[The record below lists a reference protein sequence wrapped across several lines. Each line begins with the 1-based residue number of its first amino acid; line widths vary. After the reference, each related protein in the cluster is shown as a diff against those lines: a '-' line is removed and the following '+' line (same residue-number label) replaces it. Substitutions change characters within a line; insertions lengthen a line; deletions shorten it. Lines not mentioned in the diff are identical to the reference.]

1 MKNVKSLK
9 VVEEAT
15 IPKAERKRRK
25 NLKKKMKTDH
35 RFLFLLIALGIIT
48 LATAVKLTKPSAKK
62 AAAKKAALKEKKETP
77 LVKKLS
83 EKEVARITKETKA
96 ALATLVSLPDPPF
109 TNILLG
115 LRLNEYNIKEIC
127 SYWFNI
133 APRITAI
140 LDFADCVP
148 TVAYLTDIA
157 NALTPLANI
166 PSIKISSADKT
177 QRDTFNT
184 QLRNGIKQIAAS
196 CVNLANGNL
205 PMFNLTTFRL

>member
-109 TNILLG
+109 TNILSWLIRVQFYP
-115 LRLNEYNIKEIC
+115 LI
-127 SYWFNI
+127 
-133 APRITAI
+133 
-140 LDFADCVP
+140 
-148 TVAYLTDIA
+148 
-157 NALTPLANI
+157 LANRQ
-166 PSIKISSADKT
+166 SLNKIQYKT
-177 QRDTFNT
+177 FSLNT
-184 QLRNGIKQIAAS
+184 NFFGRGQTKLIRGQTK
-196 CVNLANGNL
+196 
-205 PMFNLTTFRL
+205 